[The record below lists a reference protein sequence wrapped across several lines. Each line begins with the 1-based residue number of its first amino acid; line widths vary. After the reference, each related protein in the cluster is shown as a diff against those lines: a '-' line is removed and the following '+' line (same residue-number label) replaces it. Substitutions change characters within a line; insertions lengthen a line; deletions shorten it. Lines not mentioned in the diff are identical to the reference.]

1 MKRIILAAVLSLMF
15 IASSNAIG
23 LNDIL
28 LSCWIDESGP
38 KSLDNATTV
47 ILSPDN
53 STAEMIDPRNRLR
66 KGSLTVA
73 EYFYTIKISKIS
85 QFSKV
90 GEIKINRF
98 TGRLS
103 GQWRYPEAEEGKFS
117 KANNIYGTC
126 VKLPNNV
133 FRDF

>member
-1 MKRIILAAVLSLMF
+1 MKRIILAAVLGLMF
-15 IASSNAIG
+15 ITPANAVG
-23 LNDIL
+23 PNDVL
-28 LSCWIDESGP
+28 LSCWVDELGSQT
-38 KSLDNATTV
+38 LDKATTI

-53 STAEMIDPRNRLR
+53 NTAEMIDPRNRLQ
-66 KGSLTVA
+66 KGDLTVA
-73 EYFYTIKISKIS
+73 DYFYTITISRNT

-117 KANNIYGTC
+117 KANDIYGTC